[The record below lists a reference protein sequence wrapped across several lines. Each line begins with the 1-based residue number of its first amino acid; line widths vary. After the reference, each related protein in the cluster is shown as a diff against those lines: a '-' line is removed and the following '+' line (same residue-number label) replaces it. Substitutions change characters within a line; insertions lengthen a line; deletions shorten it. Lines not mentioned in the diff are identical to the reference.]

1 MGDDPTAVALVTLAR
16 PGADPT
22 AWNEIV
28 ERYAPLDD
36 ALQFVDKTIVDA
48 EISEKLQ
55 IPTRS
60 IGPRRARRPE
70 RLREYSAP
78 PGLGE
83 AYLHRAGGEHCA

>member
-28 ERYAPLDD
+28 ERYAPLVSSICAQLSNDD
-36 ALQFVDKTIVDA
+36 REDVG
-48 EISEKLQ
+48 Q
-55 IPTRS
+55 IPMGS
-60 IGPRRARRPE
+60 IGPRRARHPE
-70 RLREYSAP
+70 RLRKYTAP